1 MTLANTTTSLAENTS
16 TSNAIKVAYI
26 VISDDALSNN
36 TISLGG
42 ADAAAFEVLDSALYL
57 KAGTALDFEIQNSY
71 SLTVSVL
78 DATIDGSSPVTTSYS
93 LAISDLNEAP
103 TEVTLANTTTSLAEN
118 TSTSNAIKVTDIVI
132 SDDALGSNTISLLGS
147 DAAAFEVIGTAL
159 YLKAD
164 TAINYEIQNS
174 YNLTVSVNDATIVSS
189 SPVTTSYSLAISDL
203 NEAPA
208 AVTVVNT
215 TTSLAENTSTSSAIK
230 VADIA
235 ISDDALGNNT
245 ISLLGSD
252 ADAFEVIGTAL
263 FLKADTTLNYET
275 QNSYSLTVS
284 VSDATLDGSIPV
296 TTGYSLTISDQNEAP
311 AAVTLANTTTSL
323 PENISPSG
331 AIKVADIAIS
341 DDALGSNTI
350 SLGGDDTAAFEVIG
364 TALYLKA
371 DTTLNYETKNSYS
384 LTVSVLDATINGSS
398 PVSTIYSLAI
408 SDLNDAP
415 TAVTLANTTTSLPE
429 NINTAGRIKVAD
441 IAISDEDLD
450 TSTISL
456 LGADAAGF
464 EVIGKALFL
473 KSGTTLN
480 YQAKTAYEV
489 TVSVKDATIVGS
501 SPVTTT
507 YNLAVTPAVSLS
519 VAPITVSESSLYAVV
534 AVSISEPISS
544 ALSFTPVLVSGSA
557 SIGSDTGSSLE
568 YFNGSAWVTSTSG
581 VTIAAGSSSVLLR
594 VAITNNSTFEGVK
607 SFQITTGPIAGAAAA
622 LLNVAAA
629 AGTVSIAD
637 DGSSAQVFDLGT
649 NSSTPII
656 RSADSDIPAIALTSI
671 VVSEASPYAVLQ
683 ANLSNPSNLL
693 VSFTPSLLSG
703 SAGISID
710 TGSSLELLDGTNWVS
725 AASGV
730 SFAAGVTSRLVRVA
744 IVNDSLYEIS
754 ESFTINT
761 GAITGS
767 VVNPAGVS
775 GTVTI
780 RDNGSSAN
788 TFTATNNSP
797 IPSAGLAD
805 NDTPPLP
812 ALTAAVLNN
821 GNEAGPV
828 ATRFR
833 ISRSGDTNGTLDAT
847 YRFTGSA
854 ITGFDYSNPD
864 AFDSVTG
871 LGTLTFAAGQ
881 SSVDLS
887 VATIDDSVVDGNRSL
902 ALNLLASTTYNLA
915 AATAPAT
922 IVDNDVAA
930 PVVPT
935 FSISSA
941 SVVET
946 DAGTNPTINLLVNLT
961 SASSSSVSVYV
972 RTLAATSGT
981 TASSGSDYISI
992 TSKLLTFSPG
1002 STGQLLPIELLGDN
1016 LVENTESFLVE
1027 LFNASGAYLPAAAAT
1042 VEIIDN
1048 DSSKYLNIDNSAA
1061 TTPQTFS
1068 GGQFDDILIGGSGAD
1083 TINGDPAGL
1092 AGGADA
1098 ITGGPG
1104 ADILTGGPG
1113 ADRFRYPSFSH
1124 STLNSTDRIRDL
1136 TLTGSDQDRIALA
1149 TLPTALWNAGVV
1161 VASSPTT
1168 ASSATKAY
1176 LDKDV
1181 TTTGNQALAAGE
1193 SVLFAYDSTPG
1204 NSRTRQWFVA
1214 VNDSSAGFSSSS
1226 DLLINVTGISFN
1238 YATGSIT
1245 PSLLFSTL

>member
-1 MTLANTTTSLAENTS
+1 L
-16 TSNAIKVAYI
+16 
-26 VISDDALSNN
+26 
-36 TISLGG
+36 
-42 ADAAAFEVLDSALYL
+42 
-57 KAGTALDFEIQNSY
+57 
-71 SLTVSVL
+71 
-78 DATIDGSSPVTTSYS
+78 
-93 LAISDLNEAP
+93 
-103 TEVTLANTTTSLAEN
+103 
-118 TSTSNAIKVTDIVI
+118 
-132 SDDALGSNTISLLGS
+132 
-147 DAAAFEVIGTAL
+147 
-159 YLKAD
+159 
-164 TAINYEIQNS
+164 
-174 YNLTVSVNDATIVSS
+174 
-189 SPVTTSYSLAISDL
+189 
-203 NEAPA
+203 
-208 AVTVVNT
+208 
-215 TTSLAENTSTSSAIK
+215 
-230 VADIA
+230 
-235 ISDDALGNNT
+235 
-245 ISLLGSD
+245 
-252 ADAFEVIGTAL
+252 
-263 FLKADTTLNYET
+263 
-275 QNSYSLTVS
+275 
-284 VSDATLDGSIPV
+284 
-296 TTGYSLTISDQNEAP
+296 
-311 AAVTLANTTTSL
+311 
-323 PENISPSG
+323 
-331 AIKVADIAIS
+331 
-341 DDALGSNTI
+341 
-350 SLGGDDTAAFEVIG
+350 
-364 TALYLKA
+364 
-371 DTTLNYETKNSYS
+371 
-384 LTVSVLDATINGSS
+384 
-398 PVSTIYSLAI
+398 
-408 SDLNDAP
+408 
-415 TAVTLANTTTSLPE
+415 
-429 NINTAGRIKVAD
+429 
-441 IAISDEDLD
+441 
-450 TSTISL
+450 
-456 LGADAAGF
+456 
-464 EVIGKALFL
+464 
-473 KSGTTLN
+473 
-480 YQAKTAYEV
+480 
-489 TVSVKDATIVGS
+489 
-501 SPVTTT
+501 
-507 YNLAVTPAVSLS
+507 
-519 VAPITVSESSLYAVV
+519 
-534 AVSISEPISS
+534 
-544 ALSFTPVLVSGSA
+544 
-557 SIGSDTGSSLE
+557 
-568 YFNGSAWVTSTSG
+568 TSTSG

-607 SFQITTGPIAGAAAA
+607 SFQISTGPIAGAATA

-629 AGTVSIAD
+629 AGIVSIAD

-649 NSSTPII
+649 NSATPII

-703 SAGISID
+703 SAGIGID

-725 AASGV
+725 ASSGV
-730 SFAAGVTSRLVRVA
+730 SFAAGVTSRLLRVA

-833 ISRSGDTNGTLDAT
+833 ISRSGDTNSTLDAT

-871 LGTLTFAAGQ
+871 IGTLTFAAGQ

-902 ALNLLASTTYNLA
+902 ALNLQASTTYSLA

-941 SVVET
+941 LVVET

-1092 AGGADA
+1092 VGGADA

-1124 STLNSTDRIRDL
+1124 STLISTDRIRDL

-1214 VNDSSAGFSSSS
+1214 VNDSNAGFSSSS
-1226 DLLINVTGISFN
+1226 DLLINVTGINFN

-1245 PSLLFSTL
+1245 PSLLFSIL

>member
-1 MTLANTTTSLAENTS
+1 MSVLDPTIDGSSPVRTSYSLAINDLNEAPTDVALANTIISLAENTS
-16 TSNAIKVAYI
+16 TSSAIKVADI
-26 VISDDALSNN
+26 VITDDALGNN

-42 ADAAAFEVLDSALYL
+42 ADASAFEVVDSVLYLKAGTPLDFETQNSYSLSVSFLDSSLDGSSPVTTSYSLAVSDENEAPTAVTLANTTTSLPENTSTSSAIKVADIAITDDTLGSNTISLLGADADAFEVNGTALYL
-57 KAGTALDFEIQNSY
+57 KAGTGLDFETSNSY
-71 SLTVSVL
+71 SLTVSVS

-93 LAISDLNEAP
+93 LA
-103 TEVTLANTTTSLAEN
+103 
-118 TSTSNAIKVTDIVI
+118 
-132 SDDALGSNTISLLGS
+132 
-147 DAAAFEVIGTAL
+147 
-159 YLKAD
+159 
-164 TAINYEIQNS
+164 
-174 YNLTVSVNDATIVSS
+174 
-189 SPVTTSYSLAISDL
+189 
-203 NEAPA
+203 
-208 AVTVVNT
+208 
-215 TTSLAENTSTSSAIK
+215 
-230 VADIA
+230 
-235 ISDDALGNNT
+235 
-245 ISLLGSD
+245 
-252 ADAFEVIGTAL
+252 
-263 FLKADTTLNYET
+263 
-275 QNSYSLTVS
+275 
-284 VSDATLDGSIPV
+284 VSD
-296 TTGYSLTISDQNEAP
+296 Q
-311 AAVTLANTTTSL
+311 
-323 PENISPSG
+323 
-331 AIKVADIAIS
+331 
-341 DDALGSNTI
+341 
-350 SLGGDDTAAFEVIG
+350 
-364 TALYLKA
+364 
-371 DTTLNYETKNSYS
+371 
-384 LTVSVLDATINGSS
+384 
-398 PVSTIYSLAI
+398 
-408 SDLNDAP
+408 NDAP

-450 TSTISL
+450 TNTISL

-464 EVIGKALFL
+464 EVIGSALFL

-480 YQAKTAYEV
+480 YLAKTAYAVTV
-489 TVSVKDATIVGS
+489 TVSDATIVGS

-519 VAPITVSESSLYAVV
+519 VGPITVSESSLYAVV
-534 AVSISEPISS
+534 AVSISQPISS

-568 YFNGSAWVTSTSG
+568 YFNGSVWVTSTSG
-581 VTIAAGSSSVLLR
+581 VTLAAGSSSVLLR

-607 SFQITTGPIAGAAAA
+607 SFQVSTGPIAGAAAA

-629 AGTVSIAD
+629 AGIVSIAD

-649 NSSTPII
+649 NSGTPII
-656 RSADSDIPAIALTSI
+656 RSADNDIPAIALSS
-671 VVSEASPYAVLQ
+671 VDVSEASPYAVLQ
-683 ANLSNPSNLL
+683 ASLSNPSNLP
-693 VSFTPSLLSG
+693 VSFTPSLQSG
-703 SAGISID
+703 SAAIGID
-710 TGSSLELLDGTNWVS
+710 TGSSLEFLDGTTWVS

-730 SFAAGVTSRLVRVA
+730 NFAAGVNSRLLRVA

-767 VVNPAGVS
+767 VVNSAGVS

-780 RDNGSSAN
+780 RDNGTSAN
-788 TFTATNNSP
+788 TFTSTNNSA
-797 IPSAGLAD
+797 IPTAGLAD

-812 ALTAAVLNN
+812 ALTAAVLNS
-821 GNEAGPV
+821 GNETGPV

-833 ISRSGDTNGTLDAT
+833 ISRSGDTSSTLEAT

-854 ITGFDYSNPD
+854 ITDFDYSNPD
-864 AFDSVTG
+864 AFDGLTG
-871 LGTLTFAAGQ
+871 LGTLSFAVGQ

-887 VATIDDSVVDGNRSL
+887 VPTIDDSVVDGSRSL
-902 ALNLLASTTYNLA
+902 ALNLQASTTYSLA
-915 AATAPAT
+915 AATATAT

-946 DAGTNPTINLLVNLT
+946 DTGTNPTINLLVNLS
-961 SASSSSVSVYV
+961 SASISSVSVYV
-972 RTLAATSGT
+972 RTLAAASGT
-981 TASSGSDYISI
+981 TATSGSDYTAI

-1016 LVENTESFLVE
+1016 LVESTESFLVE

-1048 DSSKYLNIDNSAA
+1048 DSSKNLYIDNSAA
-1061 TTPQTFS
+1061 TSPQTFS

-1083 TINGDPAGL
+1083 TINGDPVGL

-1149 TLPTALWNAGVV
+1149 ALPTALWNTGVV

-1181 TTTGNQALAAGE
+1181 TTTGNQALAPGE